1 VTPKKL
7 RTLARWLEQLSENL
21 FDQGRIDR
29 GEVTNLAKIFDAL
42 NEYANRQ
49 EAENGK

>member
-7 RTLARWLEQLSENL
+7 RTLARWLESQTEQL
-21 FDQGRIDR
+21 FDEGRVSAYDAAKY
-29 GEVTNLAKIFDAL
+29 GKIFDAL